1 MNRDQST
8 LHSLAAPCP
17 SRSAIAFDRAELGH
31 RAGVENA
38 YPLRAQECE
47 HLFGFFVADDELDCH
62 GHVGR
67 ELEEMLFVEDT
78 VAAEAG
84 HRAER
89 RPAVDTHLLGL
100 LEQPLEQGDVT
111 VRAVL
116 MHVEAKQRTSHE
128 PPQE

>member
-1 MNRDQST
+1 MQRPDLLKGNARTINMTTIGDD
-8 LHSLAAPCP
+8 LLIVEELA
-17 SRSAIAFDRAELGH
+17 E
-31 RAGVENA
+31 RAG
-38 YPLRAQECE
+38 PPD
-47 HLFGFFVADDELDCH
+47 VAV
-62 GHVGR
+62 VGG